1 MEISKCSH
9 RLCYVVDCD
18 DHSHAFT
25 DALVHAYLYR
35 NYEPAEDES
44 DMLRAIAAA
53 IYVNAGS
60 GLPMHD
66 CIERGCLP
74 VTSELN

>member
-1 MEISKCSH
+1 M
-9 RLCYVVDCD
+9 LP
-18 DHSHAFT
+18 
-25 DALVHAYLYR
+25 YLSR